1 MVRSQDHDQTGADA
15 SWSKAVI
22 AGLGTLVLA
31 LGLCSASAL
40 DASEFEVGESDF
52 RFSSDLA
59 LEGFTP
65 FATSASGNVIY
76 GMRRETD
83 QYLCFIADQGDD
95 QAERQRV
102 LLAELAGEKPQRTV
116 PNIPVVC
123 ILTQ

>member
-1 MVRSQDHDQTGADA
+1 MVRSQDQDQTGADA
-15 SWSKAVI
+15 PWSPGII

-31 LGLCSASAL
+31 IGFCGASAVA
-40 DASEFEVGESDF
+40 ASEFEVGESEF

-65 FATSASGNVIY
+65 FATSASGSAIY
-76 GMRRETD
+76 GMRRDTD